1 MSFFKNK
8 HVITAMI
15 VSPLLA
21 IMAYLAVD
29 SLVAERPH
37 VAKQG
42 EAYRLVAKSDCRYT
56 SGNCTLVNSSFKS
69 TLHYQ
74 KSSNTLQLESSHA
87 LQNATI
93 GFVTKEGEEGKVWAM
108 QASDTTAKVW
118 RLFLPTELNS
128 ELLARIVLQANNA
141 YYYAETGMIFINYE
155 TGFRQDF
162 GSNN

>member
-1 MSFFKNK
+1 M
-8 HVITAMI
+8 
-15 VSPLLA
+15 
-21 IMAYLAVD
+21 
-29 SLVAERPH
+29 
-37 VAKQG
+37 
-42 EAYRLVAKSDCRYT
+42 
-56 SGNCTLVNSSFKS
+56 
-69 TLHYQ
+69 
-74 KSSNTLQLESSHA
+74 QLESSHA

-93 GFVTKEGEEGKVWAM
+93 GFVTKEGEEGKVWTM

-118 RLFLPTELNS
+118 RLFLPTEINS